1 MNRKL
6 YETPGDFLREN
17 RDFLRKNEAVCQLNL
32 GNCITHAQEKCRP
45 GLLFGRYE
53 EAGAMCLLFGDTAP
67 WNICLNAPLGMEAS
81 IQAAADLAR
90 YLLEENIEI
99 AGVTA
104 RKDLADA
111 FMGAYG
117 EQFTLRSSMDIMV
130 LRETIAPEK
139 QPGLVRNTT
148 ADDIDLVAQWCH
160 GFYLDIHGEEHSL
173 EDIRKEQGER
183 VKNGLYYLFETPE
196 GQPVSMAAAF
206 RDLSHGIC
214 ISGVYTPPQYRGQG
228 YCQNTVAAL
237 CREKLSEG
245 KDYCTLFVDKKNPIS
260 NRVYKK
266 IGFEIVENCY
276 EYKLSK

>member
-17 RDFLRKNEAVCQLNL
+17 RDFLRENEAVCQLNL

-67 WNICLNAPLGMEAS
+67 WNICLNAPVGMEAS

-90 YLLEENIEI
+90 YLKQENI
-99 AGVTA
+99 AVNGVTA

-111 FMGAYG
+111 FMEAYG
-117 EQFTLRSSMDIMV
+117 GEFKLWGAMDVMV
-130 LRETIAPEK
+130 LREVIDPPKAPGRMRK
-139 QPGLVRNTT
+139 ATL
-148 ADDIDLVAQWCH
+148 ADRDFVLNGVC
-160 GFYLDIHGEEHSL
+160 GFLKDIHDEDTKPEDHEERWLPRIENGQIYLWERPDGEL
-173 EDIRKEQGER
+173 
-183 VKNGLYYLFETPE
+183 
-196 GQPVSMAAAF
+196 VSMAGVVRPMECGAAVAA
-206 RDLSHGIC
+206 
-214 ISGVYTPPQYRGQG
+214 VYTLPAHRGQG

-237 CREKLSEG
+237 CKEKLAEG
-245 KDYCTLFVDKKNPIS
+245 KDYCTLFVEKKNPIS